1 MDGQTTI
8 NPKPATSWRKELI
21 MTENGSDKRK
31 VEKHVLPDDYAGRCQ
46 EDFLS
51 TYLTFGGKLPD
62 SEVLHKFEHRL
73 PIPNDDDEAEE
84 MYNLSIR
91 DLVKEG
97 VRKLFTTID
106 DTAKKVLFTGT
117 SFGGDDPDPV
127 EAALVEPTAHLASQQ
142 VFDNWR
148 YSERVARGKTVKVAD
163 IVAQLVA
170 TGKISPDD
178 AEGIETA
185 EQLFA
190 KVGML

>member
-1 MDGQTTI
+1 M
-8 NPKPATSWRKELI
+8 A
-21 MTENGSDKRK
+21 ENDTQGEEAIAKRK
-31 VEKHVLPDDYAGRCQ
+31 VEKHALTDYGGRCQ

-51 TYLTFGGKLPD
+51 TWLTFGGRLDPD
-62 SEVLHKFEHRL
+62 ETLHKFEHRL
-73 PIPNDDDEAEE
+73 PIPTDDDEAAE

-106 DTAKKVLFTGT
+106 DTAKKVLFSGT
-117 SFGGDDPDPV
+117 SFGTDDPDPMD
-127 EAALVEPTAHLASQQ
+127 AGLVENLAHLTSQRL
-142 VFDNWR
+142 FDEWR

-163 IVAQLVA
+163 VVAQLVA
-170 TGKISPDD
+170 TGKISKED

-190 KVGML
+190 KVGMI